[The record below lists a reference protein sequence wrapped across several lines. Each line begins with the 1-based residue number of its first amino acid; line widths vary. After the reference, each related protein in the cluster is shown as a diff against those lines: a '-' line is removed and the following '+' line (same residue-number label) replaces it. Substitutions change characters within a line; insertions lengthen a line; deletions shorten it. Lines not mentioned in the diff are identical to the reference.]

1 MGKDYKISSRPP
13 EHSLYAEEF
22 RFTLKHPEGLPT
34 ETSYFI
40 YSEASKRHSFV
51 REKLDLSDYDNYPLD
66 VVVLDDNRSSPNCSK
81 IYFINRDNM
90 GPMISLDDHSALHCC
105 KGKMKFSLCAFNVTE
120 PGRKTSRALFF
131 MNAFKER

>member
-66 VVVLDDNRSSPNCSK
+66 VVVLDDNRPSPNCSK
-81 IYFINRDNM
+81 IYFIKRDNR
-90 GPMISLDDHSALHCC
+90 GPMISLDDYSAVDCC
-105 KGKMKFSLCAFNVTE
+105 RGKIKFSLCALNVTE
-120 PGRKTSRALFF
+120 PGRKINRALFILNDF
-131 MNAFKER
+131 